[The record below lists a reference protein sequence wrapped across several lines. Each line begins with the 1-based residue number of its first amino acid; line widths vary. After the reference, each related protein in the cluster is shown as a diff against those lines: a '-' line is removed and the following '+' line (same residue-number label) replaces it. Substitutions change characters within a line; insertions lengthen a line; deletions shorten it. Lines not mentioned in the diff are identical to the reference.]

1 MIPFNTSFATTT
13 STSTKTS
20 INIYHPS
27 CIVSQTATVPI
38 ALLKV
43 TSIRNEFIGVAPSGE
58 IYRFGQDVTSSA
70 PATNTITTTS
80 SKSSSI
86 WQEMFG
92 KDAFLDDLAA
102 PQPTVVLP
110 PTISRPTDI
119 FDGPSHT
126 LPPVGLLFDAF
137 MTQLLKPKSD
147 SQVKVEGKSEIK
159 YEDVE
164 TKVESVS
171 ASSSKAHTKKATE
184 EEMKDLESFF
194 KDVLS
199 SAPVTN
205 GSVPKMA
212 NGDSTPK
219 STPVKT
225 NGVGSG
231 KKVNGVAQTNGTPSD
246 ESREKQFTKKRRA
259 PKE

>member
-1 MIPFNTSFATTT
+1 
-13 STSTKTS
+13 
-20 INIYHPS
+20 
-27 CIVSQTATVPI
+27 
-38 ALLKV
+38 
-43 TSIRNEFIGVAPSGE
+43 
-58 IYRFGQDVTSSA
+58 
-70 PATNTITTTS
+70 
-80 SKSSSI
+80 
-86 WQEMFG
+86 MFG

-147 SQVKVEGKSEIK
+147 SEVKVEGKSEIK

-171 ASSSKAHTKKATE
+171 ASSSKAHTKRVTE